1 MTLWA
6 PDTARLERVRA
17 LMRDEDL
24 DALVVRSPDNLVY
37 LTNYWCMKGYDLA
50 VFPVEGAPTLV
61 VVAPQLEDAARTAWT
76 ADIRTYPHYDPA
88 DPRPPAE
95 RALSACLE
103 VLSARGLGRRVGI
116 EMSQSAQSADR
127 MAGEPTVFTKAY
139 FEAFNTVA
147 REVLD
152 ATGLL
157 VRARSVKTPQELERL
172 QIAQDLATL
181 GLEHIASRIRPGMR
195 ESEVGAMFEGFVH
208 ETGIG
213 YQSKVEMAR
222 AFTLVWSGPGIKTFT
237 ATGHR
242 PVVEDQP
249 TLMEI
254 WVCADGYWT
263 DLTKNFCP
271 GTLESRYVDLLDLLL
286 AARDDALAVAMP
298 GCEVSEID
306 RVIRARLGEG
316 GYDGQPDHAVAHGV
330 GVRAHEPPWAHSRS
344 PGRLEEQMVLAIEPG
359 AYWPGGG
366 GLRIED
372 DYVVTAKGPRRLGT
386 FRDDF
391 R

>member
-1 MTLWA
+1 MA
-6 PDTARLERVRA
+6 D
-17 LMRDEDL
+17 DDL

-50 VFPVEGAPTLV
+50 IFPRVGDPTLV
-61 VVAPQLEDAARTAWT
+61 VVAPQREDAERTGWIG
-76 ADIRTYPHYDPA
+76 DIRTFRHYDPD
-88 DPRPPAE
+88 DPRPPAD
-95 RALSACLE
+95 RALALALAVIAE
-103 VLSARGLGRRVGI
+103 RDLGRRVGI
-116 EMSQSAQSADR
+116 EMNQNAQSADR
-127 MAGEPTVFTKAY
+127 MAGEPSVYTLGY
-139 FEAFNTVA
+139 FDAFRGA
-147 REVLD
+147 LREVVD

-157 VRARSVKTPQELERL
+157 VRARSLKTAQEIERMKL
-172 QIAQDLATL
+172 AQELATL
-181 GLEHIASRIRPGMR
+181 GLEHIGSRIRPGMR

-208 ETGIG
+208 QTGIG
-213 YQSKVEMAR
+213 YKGKVEMAR

-242 PVVEDQP
+242 PVVENEP
-249 TLMEI
+249 TLLEI

-271 GTLESRYVDLLDLLL
+271 GVLRPRYVELLDVLLH
-286 AARDDALAVAMP
+286 ARDRALEVFRP
-298 GCEVSEID
+298 GREIAEVD
-306 RVIRARLGEG
+306 RVIRASLAEA

-330 GVRAHEPPWAHSRS
+330 GARAHEPPWAHLAT
-344 PGRLEEQMVLAIEPG
+344 PGRLEEGMVLAVEPG

-366 GLRIED
+366 GLRVED
-372 DYVVTAKGPRRLGT
+372 DYLVTATGPERLGT